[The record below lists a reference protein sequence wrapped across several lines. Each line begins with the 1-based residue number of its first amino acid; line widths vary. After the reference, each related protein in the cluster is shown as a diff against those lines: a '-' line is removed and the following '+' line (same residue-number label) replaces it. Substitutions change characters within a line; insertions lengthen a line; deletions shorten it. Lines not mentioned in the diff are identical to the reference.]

1 MEELEVTQ
9 PEENQENVEATEAQ
23 EGVEDQALE
32 DATHEPGAHI
42 EETQIIE
49 QAEAVEEALTEAMDG
64 EDEDAPPAESGS
76 TSYSPNPGVPEGEGG
91 WLGTGDDE
99 VPPDV
104 QMTEPLRES
113 GPAEE
118 TEIPDGIEVKLA
130 SEDDG
135 TVDRNDHPMV
145 EDPELT
151 EATSKDDDD
160 EDEATPINL
169 PGPVA
174 ETPGSSGGQVADE
187 PTHGPNPIADLAD
200 NPDLSPGVDGNLPGE
215 ENAPGGPGSG
225 DVAATPINIPKP
237 GGDVSATP
245 INIPKPGGDVSATP
259 INIPKPGGDVAGYD
273 DPGDPPPPPDLSPG
287 VDGNL
292 PEEENAPSGPGGG
305 DVSATPINIPKPGG
319 NVAGHKEPGD
329 PPPPPDLRGDTEL
342 SPDDVKIDENLQPA
356 PDFEDMNPSERS
368 VVDIISKAISD
379 EEYRGSLFAD
389 ARTALAGYTVTD
401 DDQSALGEMTVESF
415 DFFAAEVEKRFG
427 EAMTGVS
434 EGAQQ
439 QIMQQVVHAVWRDL
453 NPGSLAYVLAYKIP
467 NKHLT

>member
-1 MEELEVTQ
+1 
-9 PEENQENVEATEAQ
+9 
-23 EGVEDQALE
+23 
-32 DATHEPGAHI
+32 
-42 EETQIIE
+42 
-49 QAEAVEEALTEAMDG
+49 MD
-64 EDEDAPPAESGS
+64 SL
-76 TSYSPNPGVPEGEGG
+76 PEGEGG

-99 VPPDV
+99 GPPDV

-118 TEIPDGIEVKLA
+118 TEIPDGIEFKLA

-135 TVDRNDHPMV
+135 TVDRDDHPMV

-151 EATSKDDDD
+151 EATGKDDDD
-160 EDEATPINL
+160 KDEATPINL

-174 ETPGSSGGQVADE
+174 ES
-187 PTHGPNPIADLAD
+187 
-200 NPDLSPGVDGNLPGE
+200 
-215 ENAPGGPGSG
+215 PGSG
-225 DVAATPINIPKP
+225 EGDVAATPINIPKPGSDVGLDEEGPVGPPGGDVSATPINIPKP

-319 NVAGHKEPGD
+319 DVSATPINIPKPGGNVAGHKEPGD

-342 SPDDVKIDENLQPA
+342 SPDDVKVDENLQPA

-379 EEYRGSLFAD
+379 EEYRGTLFAD
-389 ARTALAGYTVTD
+389 ARTAIAGYAVTD
-401 DDQSALGEMTVESF
+401 EDQSALGEMTVESF
-415 DFFAAEVEKRFG
+415 DFFAAEVEKRFS

-453 NPGSLAYVLAYKIP
+453 NPGGLTYILVHKIP